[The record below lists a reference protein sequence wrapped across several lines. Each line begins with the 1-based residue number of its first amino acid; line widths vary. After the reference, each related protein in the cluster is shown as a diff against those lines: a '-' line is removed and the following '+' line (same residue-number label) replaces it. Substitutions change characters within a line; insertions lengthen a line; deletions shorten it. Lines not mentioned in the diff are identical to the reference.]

1 MGCDWN
7 KVDFGKTGLRVSP
20 IGIGSSYGVGPRE
33 LMRAFDR
40 GINFYF
46 WGLRRRGDFG
56 SAIRT
61 LARTHRDEM
70 VVAIQSY
77 SRVGWMMR
85 GSVERALKE
94 LEIDRVDLLCLG
106 WWQSVPPPRILD
118 AARALKESGK
128 VRHVMISCHDRP
140 QFEAQARVAGIDAIM
155 VRYNAAHT
163 GAEREVFPQIEGTGT
178 GVLAF
183 TATRWGSL
191 LKPSLTPEGERAPRG
206 RDCYRFVLSEPHVH
220 STLCGPKNGEEL
232 DEAMAALDE
241 GPMTADELAW
251 MRRVGK
257 AVRGETKKKRPL
269 DLVEAVRG
277 ASVD

>member
-1 MGCDWN
+1 MASDWQ
-7 KVDFGKTGLRVSP
+7 KVDFGKTGLKVSP
-20 IGIGSSYGVGPRE
+20 LGIGSSYGVGARD

-40 GINFYF
+40 GLNFYF

-77 SRVGWMMR
+77 TRVGWMMK
-85 GSVERALKE
+85 GSVDRALKE
-94 LEIDRVDLLCLG
+94 LEIDHVDLLCLG
-106 WWQSVPPPRILD
+106 WWQSIPPPRILE
-118 AARALKESGK
+118 AAFKLKESGK

-140 QFEAQARVAGIDAIM
+140 QFEAMARVAGVDSIM

-163 GAEREVFPQIEGTGT
+163 GAEREVFPQIQGTGT

-191 LKPSLTPEGERAPRG
+191 VKPSLTPEGERTPRG
-206 RDCYRFVLSEPHVH
+206 RDCYRFVLSNPHVH
-220 STLCGPKNGEEL
+220 ASLCGPKDAEEL

-241 GPMTADELAW
+241 GPMSADEIAW

-257 AVRGETKKKRPL
+257 AVRGDGKKKSF

-277 ASVD
+277 ASVE